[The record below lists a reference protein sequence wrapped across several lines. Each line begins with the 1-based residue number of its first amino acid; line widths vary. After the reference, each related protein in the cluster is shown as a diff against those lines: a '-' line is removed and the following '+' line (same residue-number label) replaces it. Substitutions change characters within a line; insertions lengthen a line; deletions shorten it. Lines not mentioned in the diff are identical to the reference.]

1 MREMPLSITHFTDVI
16 LGGPMAKT
24 SKKLSKTVEK
34 STLYGVAII
43 CLAAGF
49 LGGIVFSI
57 YKSGGSTVSP
67 QAPAQTDVGDRSREL
82 EALTKETAQNPKN
95 TNAWIE
101 LGNLYFDTNQFDKSI
116 WAYEKALEI
125 DPKNPNVWTD
135 MGVMYRRSNQP
146 QEAIKAFDE
155 AIKVDP
161 QHEIARFNKGIVL
174 LHDLNDP
181 ERGIQAWED
190 LLSINPLAMAP
201 NGKSVDELVAIY
213 KKNLEDAK

>member
-1 MREMPLSITHFTDVI
+1 
-16 LGGPMAKT
+16 MANT
-24 SKKLSKTVEK
+24 SQMVGNTVQK
-34 STLYGVAII
+34 STLYGVAILCI
-43 CLAAGF
+43 AAGF
-49 LGGIVFSI
+49 LGGVVFSI
-57 YKSGGSTVSP
+57 YKSGGSPVGP
-67 QAPAQTDVGDRSREL
+67 QVPAQTDVGDRSREL

-95 TNAWIE
+95 TTAWIE

-116 WAYEKALEI
+116 WAYKKALEI

-161 QHEIARFNKGIVL
+161 KHEIARFNKGIVL

-181 ERGIQAWED
+181 ESGIQVWED
-190 LLSINPLAMAP
+190 LVNINPLAMAP

-213 KKNLEDAK
+213 KKNLKDAK